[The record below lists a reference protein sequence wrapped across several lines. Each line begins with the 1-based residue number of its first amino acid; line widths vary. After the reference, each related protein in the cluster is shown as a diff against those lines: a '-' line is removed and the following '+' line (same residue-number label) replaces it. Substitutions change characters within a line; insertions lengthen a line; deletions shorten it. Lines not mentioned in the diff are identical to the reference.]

1 MLNESGKY
9 LTGETKFSGLLGM
22 SQRPIMMRDSQVCAQ
37 SQPQRIANVFVS
49 HFSNELGPCGR
60 LKMTSNS
67 LTFFF
72 FQEVGFI
79 SPPLDNFD

>member
-1 MLNESGKY
+1 
-9 LTGETKFSGLLGM
+9 
-22 SQRPIMMRDSQVCAQ
+22 MMRDSLGCAQ

-49 HFSNELGPCGR
+49 HFSNEFGLCGR

-72 FQEVGFI
+72 FQEVGFLYHL
-79 SPPLDNFD
+79 PLTTLINKQWK